1 MFEKREELET
11 KIKEFDAKLG
21 DLEKKIEN
29 LGAEI
34 KQKNDTLNE
43 LRKIDERNNL
53 KKKNIMERVEDLERV
68 NKEIDDIIEFFK
80 TKLEDI
86 QKKIMTP
93 GDEEVENSE
102 KMVHCEFC
110 DFAAKNQRGM
120 QLHIK
125 AKHDITKVEITV
137 YCLATEKYLNDD
149 RDEYKKELASEIDA
163 LEDVLDMN
171 MSTSEN
177 VNDYVE
183 KFLPTKVII
192 RTRIPKEWQC
202 QIFRNKIWER
212 VNSRILRRK
221 ILDKKEV

>member
-1 MFEKREELET
+1 
-11 KIKEFDAKLG
+11 
-21 DLEKKIEN
+21 
-29 LGAEI
+29 
-34 KQKNDTLNE
+34 
-43 LRKIDERNNL
+43 
-53 KKKNIMERVEDLERV
+53 
-68 NKEIDDIIEFFK
+68 
-80 TKLEDI
+80 
-86 QKKIMTP
+86 
-93 GDEEVENSE
+93 
-102 KMVHCEFC
+102 
-110 DFAAKNQRGM
+110 M

-177 VNDYVE
+177 YNDYVG

-192 RTRIPKEWQC
+192 RTRIPKEWQSE
-202 QIFRNKIWER
+202 IFRNKIWER

-221 ILDKKEV
+221 ILDKKEE